1 MDLFSLLQDQAGLL
15 LLIFARISGIFS
27 SAPIFGAR
35 NVPVIVKAGLSLII
49 SYILLPLLIGSTFT
63 TAPEVLLPYVALVI
77 GEFMIGLILGFACSF
92 IFYGIQMAGSILD
105 TQIGFGM
112 VNVLDPLFGQQ
123 VPLVGNFK
131 YILALLVFLAS
142 NSHHLFLSAVF
153 SSFKLVPVSEGVFR
167 ADIAT
172 IAVDMVTGIFVIAL
186 KISLP
191 VLVSLLLT
199 DVALG
204 VLARTMPQMNIFV
217 VGVPAKIIVGIF
229 VLSLALPFY
238 IGFLEVIFNG
248 SFRDIYRLLGSFA
261 PV

>member
-1 MDLFSLLQDQAGLL
+1 LDLFTLLQNQLGLF

-35 NVPVIVKAGLSLII
+35 NVPTTVKAGLSLII
-49 SYILLPLLIGSTFT
+49 SYILLPLLIRPDFNSSDAF
-63 TAPEVLLPYVALVI
+63 LPYIALVI
-77 GEFMIGLILGFACSF
+77 GEFLIGLILGFACSF
-92 IFYGIQMAGSILD
+92 IFYGIQMAGSLLD

-112 VNVLDPLFGQQ
+112 VNVLDPQFGQQ

-142 NSHHLFLSAVF
+142 NGHHLFLAAVF
-153 SSFKLVPVSEGVFR
+153 QSFKLIPVSLGVFR
-167 ADIAT
+167 PDMANIV
-172 IAVDMVTGIFVIAL
+172 VDMVAGIFIIAL

-204 VLARTMPQMNIFV
+204 ILARTMPQMNIFV
-217 VGVPAKIIVGIF
+217 VGVPGKIIVGIF

-238 IGFLEVIFNG
+238 IGFLEVVFNG
-248 SFRDIYRLLGSFA
+248 TFRDIYRLLATFA